1 MVLCYSYFVSSCY
14 INLNAYKSDALKT
27 NQCCGFYELDTNHTV
42 YLDGRVLWWSV
53 KPTTLHR
60 NIIDLSAVGTDPMG
74 FWWAQP
80 P

>member
-1 MVLCYSYFVSSCY
+1 MLQLFCFKFY

-42 YLDGRVLWWSV
+42 YLDDRVLWWSV
-53 KPTTLHR
+53 KPTTLQR
-60 NIIDLSAVGTDPMG
+60 NIIDCIGTDPMG
-74 FWWAQP
+74 FRWAQP